1 MSHITTFTATTTVAQ
16 EVPAWRRILGVA
28 HSEGKRLRR
37 PTFAGVGLLAVSL
50 FALISTFSAFMT
62 ADMAAEL
69 GGSLPMFGV
78 VGDLAAA
85 DGIVAGVGMAADII
99 GIIMLALWAGAVAS
113 DYSTGWVRLTVAAEP
128 RRWRLIAGKLVTLT
142 GFTMLAT
149 TLATFVSTVV
159 APAAALAT
167 GVETSAWG
175 TNLLPVVSEAWFN
188 LTVVALVWGS
198 IGFAVAS
205 VTRSAIAAIASGI
218 GYLLVVEGMLTQ
230 IAEDVTTYLP
240 GSVLDAVMAGGNDS
254 IAYGPALV
262 LAALVVAACVG
273 VTTVVFS
280 RRDVTS

>member
-1 MSHITTFTATTTVAQ
+1 MSHVTTFTATTTVAH

-28 HSEGKRLRR
+28 RSEGKRLRR
-37 PTFAGVGLLAVSL
+37 PTFAGVGLLAVAF
-50 FALISTFSAFMT
+50 FALISTFAAFMT

-85 DGIVAGVGMAADII
+85 DGIVAGVGMAADIV
-99 GIIMLALWAGAVAS
+99 GIIMLALWAAAVAS
-113 DYSTGWVRLTVAAEP
+113 DYSSGWVRLTVAAEP

-159 APAAALAT
+159 APAAAVAS
-167 GVETSAWG
+167 GVETTAWG
-175 TNLLPVVSEAWFN
+175 TDLLPIVWEAWFN
-188 LTVVALVWGS
+188 LSVVALVWGS

-205 VTRSAIAAIASGI
+205 VTRSAIAAIAGGI

-240 GSVLDAVMAGGNDS
+240 GSVLDAVMAGGNAS
-254 IAYGPALV
+254 IAYGPALA
-262 LAALVVAACVG
+262 LAALVVATCVG
-273 VTTVVFS
+273 VATVVFS